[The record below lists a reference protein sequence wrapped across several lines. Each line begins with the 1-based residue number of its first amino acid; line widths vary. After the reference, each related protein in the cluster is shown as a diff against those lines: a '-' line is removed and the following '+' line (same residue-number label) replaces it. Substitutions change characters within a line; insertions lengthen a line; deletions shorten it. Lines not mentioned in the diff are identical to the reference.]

1 MRFVKNRERAM
12 SRYPVSTEIISL
24 NKKEILSRYSQ
35 LTSVSKKGLTVHSN
49 KKFFLVP
56 EKDFSKFLNQP
67 VELFLSQY
75 ELPFYGVLKKIHPIT
90 KDLFEIC
97 IDFTKSTPLF
107 YRECVED
114 LLN

>member
-1 MRFVKNRERAM
+1 MKLSYDEPKTMNQ
-12 SRYPVSTEIISL
+12 YNISTEIVSL
-24 NKKEILSRYSQ
+24 AEKEILSRYSR
-35 LTSVSKKGLTVHSN
+35 LTSATKKGLTVHSN

-56 EKDFSKFLNQP
+56 ERDFIKFLNHP

-75 ELPFYGVLKKIHPIT
+75 ELPFYGIITKIYPIE
-90 KDLFEIC
+90 KDLFEIR
-97 IDFTKSTPLF
+97 IDFMENTPLY

>member
-1 MRFVKNRERAM
+1 MKLSHDEQKTKAQYNI
-12 SRYPVSTEIISL
+12 STEIVSL
-24 NKKEILSRYSQ
+24 TEKEILSRYSQ
-35 LTSVSKKGLTVHSN
+35 LASVTKKGLTVHSK

-56 EKDFSKFLNQP
+56 EKDFLKFLNHP

-75 ELPFYGVLKKIHPIT
+75 EMPFYGIIT
-90 KDLFEIC
+90 KICPIEKDIFEIR
-97 IDFTKSTPLF
+97 IDFMENTPLY